1 MSIDLKVVGA
11 HELHSLARRLR
22 EEGHIGLKTE
32 MRRTLSKA
40 DRPLEVAVRAGVG
53 EYLPT
58 RYARIL
64 AKATKVTTRLKTTG
78 SDVSVRLQV
87 GAKGKVYPRHI
98 AKYDNPGILRHPVF
112 GRTRPL
118 KNHAKL
124 KAVTYTNPWVAQNV
138 RPGFVSDHFDALRG
152 QLRRDLIQA
161 MHHIAEKITKG

>member
-22 EEGHIGLKTE
+22 EQGDVGLKTE

-40 DRPLEVAVRAGVG
+40 DRPLEVAIRAGVG

-64 AKATKVTTRLKTTG
+64 AKATKVATRLKTTG

-87 GAKGKVYPRHI
+87 TAKGARVQRRI
-98 AKYDNPGILRHPVF
+98 APIDNPGTLRHPVF
-112 GRTRPL
+112 ATGPRSKWRW
-118 KNHAKL
+118 AG
-124 KAVTYTNPWVAQNV
+124 QRV